1 MPRPVSGVTTRQAV
15 PARARRRWDALPLRL
30 PVAILLMAMGVATNA
45 STALAEAVDDTPI
58 FTSCH
63 ARIAC

>member
-15 PARARRRWDALPLRL
+15 PAQARRRRDALPLQL
-30 PVAILLMAMGVATNA
+30 PVVIFLRAVGVATNA
-45 STALAEAVDDTPI
+45 STALADTLEDTPV

-63 ARIAC
+63 NRIDC